1 MHNNNF
7 TMMFSK
13 IFDYSDTDSE
23 TDTDTLIHAS
33 DNGNI
38 DIVRA
43 LLATDVAI
51 DAVTDTGDT
60 ALLCASCNGHIE
72 VVRALLTAR
81 ANMDIKN
88 NYGATALLCASC
100 EGYVDVV
107 QALLVAGANVDI
119 KNRFGNTALSA
130 AKEGLVRDN
139 ISSGTS
145 SDYTHIIKLLT
156 IREHMAA
163 FRIHRFWR
171 DVCFNP
177 VYAHSRV
184 RLFKLL

>member
-1 MHNNNF
+1 
-7 TMMFSK
+7 
-13 IFDYSDTDSE
+13 
-23 TDTDTLIHAS
+23 
-33 DNGNI
+33 
-38 DIVRA
+38 
-43 LLATDVAI
+43 
-51 DAVTDTGDT
+51 
-60 ALLCASCNGHIE
+60 
-72 VVRALLTAR
+72 
-81 ANMDIKN
+81 MDIKN